1 MSKREGRESDSS
13 LKIKSSSYFASDR
26 DESESS
32 ESSSFIPYPLIL
44 KRVKNRLLSLSPTV
58 RTGLERECNKDDFYR
73 VGDSYIGKGAFGEV
87 WKVSHKMTGKIYV
100 IKVIDKIAIKGQK
113 LIDQIN
119 REIEI
124 MYKLNHPHVIKL
136 INHFEDDEKFYLIMP
151 YASNGQLY
159 SLLRRQVRFDQR
171 TAAQYMREVIEAV
184 RYIHS
189 FSPKIIHRDIK
200 PENLL
205 LDDNYRV
212 LLSDFGWSN
221 FLDDD
226 EFRKTFCGTPEYL
239 SPEMVK
245 KEGHNEMVDIWALGV
260 LMFEFLAGY
269 SPFFGSCPKEL
280 YNNIK
285 KLKIQ
290 WPVDFPPLAKNL
302 ITKILKLNPS
312 ERLSLDEILD
322 HPWFTQNPPLRNVLT
337 NYLTDEK
344 DILKSHLIIEKPE
357 NVEDKL
363 NVLTNPNRKR
373 KFFALK
379 MQLMNENNNN
389 NHGEENNKKNNNSDN
404 EDEMLT
410 SENKESEEINNNN
423 NINNNI
429 NINNNNMN
437 NNNMNNRL
445 YGNHNIYM
453 GNINENFVILR
464 KQAKILQKK
473 YDELALKESKEN
485 KLIKTLKEENE
496 KLKKNQE
503 NLKNNHIALIEKEIK
518 KYKLLSENREELL
531 KNIDELN
538 FKNNELNLQNELLK
552 NKVSYFEKQIKYLN
566 DKINE
571 MNQENQK
578 YILEINQIKQNEE
591 LLKINIDDK
600 SINNDNDI
608 LVNKL
613 NEITEKNIKSLVN
626 NISPLNVELTNFEQ
640 KINDSINN
648 NVLSFLNEKM
658 KSFDDLLKEENHM
671 IKINDEDNK
680 SFFEQNKKLI
690 EDLKEEKSKNEIKN
704 NLNKTENVKNKS
716 EILEERI
723 KNLLEEKKVNN
734 ELMELKNKEL
744 EKANTKIKNMED
756 KISDIFEFIKTKCK
770 NEAFIKK
777 ISTVCNLEN
786 IK

>member
-1 MSKREGRESDSS
+1 MSKREARESDSS
-13 LKIKSSSYFASDR
+13 LKEKSSSYFASDR

-32 ESSSFIPYPLIL
+32 SFIPYPLIL
-44 KRVKNRLLSLSPTV
+44 KKVKNRLLSLSPTV

-87 WKVSHKMTGKIYV
+87 WKVTHKMTGKIYV
-100 IKVIDKIAIKGQK
+100 IKVMDKMAIKGEK

-124 MYKLNHPHVIKL
+124 MYKLNHPHVIRL

-151 YASNGQLY
+151 YASKGQLY

-269 SPFFGSCPKEL
+269 APFTGSHQKEL

-285 KLKIQ
+285 KLKIS

-302 ITKILKLNPS
+302 ITKILKLNPT
-312 ERLSLDEILD
+312 ERLSLEEILD

-363 NVLTNPNRKR
+363 NALTNPNKKR
-373 KFFALK
+373 KFWTLK
-379 MQLMNENNNN
+379 MQLMNNNNN
-389 NHGEENNKKNNNSDN
+389 NNGEDNIEKSVNSDN
-404 EDEMLT
+404 DDETLT
-410 SENKESEEINNNN
+410 GENKEND
-423 NINNNI
+423 NIKNNNI
-429 NINNNNMN
+429 NINNNNIN
-437 NNNMNNRL
+437 INNRIH
-445 YGNHNIYM
+445 GNHNIYM
-453 GNINENFVILR
+453 GNINENFIILR
-464 KQAKILQKK
+464 KQTKILQKK
-473 YDELALKESKEN
+473 YDELAIKESKEN

-496 KLKKNQE
+496 KLKKNHE
-503 NLKNNHIALIEKEIK
+503 NLKNNHISLIEQEIK

-531 KNIDELN
+531 KQIDELN
-538 FKNNELNLQNELLK
+538 FKNNELTLQNELLK
-552 NKVSYFEKQIKYLN
+552 NKISQFEKQIKYLN

-571 MNQENQK
+571 INQENKK
-578 YILEINQIKQNEE
+578 YILEINQIKQGEE

-600 SINNDNDI
+600 NNDV

-613 NEITEKNIKSLVN
+613 NEFTEKSIKTLID
-626 NISPLNVELTNFEQ
+626 NISPLNLELINFEQ

-658 KSFDDLLKEENHM
+658 KYFDDLLKEENNH
-671 IKINDEDNK
+671 ININNNDK
-680 SFFEQNKKLI
+680 TLLEQNKMLI
-690 EDLKEEKSKNEIKN
+690 EDLKEEKAKNEIKN
-704 NLNKTENVKNKS
+704 NLNKTDDVKNKN

-734 ELMELKNKEL
+734 ELMDLKNKEL
-744 EKANTKIKNMED
+744 EKANTKVKNMED
-756 KISDIFEFIKTKCK
+756 KICDIIEFIKTKCK
-770 NEAFIKK
+770 NETFIKK
-777 ISTVCNLEN
+777 ISTICNLDN

>member
-1 MSKREGRESDSS
+1 MSKREARESDSS
-13 LKIKSSSYFASDR
+13 LKEKSSSYFASDR

-32 ESSSFIPYPLIL
+32 SFIPYPLIL
-44 KRVKNRLLSLSPTV
+44 KKVKNRLLSLSPTV

-87 WKVSHKMTGKIYV
+87 WKVTHKMTGKIYV
-100 IKVIDKIAIKGQK
+100 IKVMDKMAIKGEK

-124 MYKLNHPHVIKL
+124 MYKLNHPHVIRL

-151 YASNGQLY
+151 YASKGQLY

-269 SPFFGSCPKEL
+269 APFTGSHQKEL
-280 YNNIK
+280 YTNIK
-285 KLKIQ
+285 KLKIS

-302 ITKILKLNPS
+302 ITKILKLNPT
-312 ERLSLDEILD
+312 ERLSLEEILD

-363 NVLTNPNRKR
+363 NALTNPNKKR
-373 KFFALK
+373 KFWTIK
-379 MQLMNENNNN
+379 MQLMNNNNN
-389 NHGEENNKKNNNSDN
+389 NNGEDNIEKSVNSDN
-404 EDEMLT
+404 DDETLT
-410 SENKESEEINNNN
+410 GENKEND
-423 NINNNI
+423 NIKNNNI
-429 NINNNNMN
+429 NINNNNIN
-437 NNNMNNRL
+437 INNRIH
-445 YGNHNIYM
+445 GNHNIYM
-453 GNINENFVILR
+453 GNINENFIILR
-464 KQAKILQKK
+464 KQTKILQKK
-473 YDELALKESKEN
+473 YDELAIKESKEN

-496 KLKKNQE
+496 KLKKNHE
-503 NLKNNHIALIEKEIK
+503 NLKNNHISLIEQEIK

-531 KNIDELN
+531 KQIDELN
-538 FKNNELNLQNELLK
+538 FKNNELTLQNELLK
-552 NKVSYFEKQIKYLN
+552 NKISQFEKQIKYLN

-571 MNQENQK
+571 MNQENKK
-578 YILEINQIKQNEE
+578 YILEINQIKQGEE

-600 SINNDNDI
+600 NNDV

-613 NEITEKNIKSLVN
+613 NEFTEKSIKTLID
-626 NISPLNVELTNFEQ
+626 NISPLNLELTNFEQ

-658 KSFDDLLKEENHM
+658 KYFDDLLKEENNH
-671 IKINDEDNK
+671 ININNNDK
-680 SFFEQNKKLI
+680 TLLEQNKMLI
-690 EDLKEEKSKNEIKN
+690 EDLKEEKAKNEIKN
-704 NLNKTENVKNKS
+704 NLNKTDDVKNKN

-734 ELMELKNKEL
+734 ELMDLKNKEL
-744 EKANTKIKNMED
+744 EKANTKVKNMED
-756 KISDIFEFIKTKCK
+756 KICDIIEFIKTKCK

-777 ISTVCNLEN
+777 ISTICNLDN

>member
-1 MSKREGRESDSS
+1 MSKREERESDSYM
-13 LKIKSSSYFASDR
+13 KDKSSSYFASD
-26 DESESS
+26 SE
-32 ESSSFIPYPLIL
+32 ESSSFIPYTLIIN
-44 KRVKNRLLSLSPTV
+44 KVKNRLLSLSPTV

-73 VGDSYIGKGAFGEV
+73 EGDSYIGKGAFGEV

-100 IKVIDKIAIKGQK
+100 IKVIDKMAIKGER

-151 YASNGQLY
+151 YASKGQLY
-159 SLLRRQVRFDQR
+159 SLLKRQVRFDQR

-205 LDDNYRV
+205 LDENYRV

-221 FLDDD
+221 FLADD

-260 LMFEFLAGY
+260 LMFELLAGY
-269 SPFFGSCPKEL
+269 APFTGSCPKEL
-280 YNNIK
+280 YTNIK
-285 KLKIQ
+285 KLKIN

-302 ITKILKLNPS
+302 ITKILKLNPN
-312 ERLSLDEILD
+312 ERLSLEEILD
-322 HPWFTQNPPLRNVLT
+322 HSWFTQNPPLRHVLK
-337 NYLTDEK
+337 NYLTNEK

-363 NVLTNPNRKR
+363 NVITDKQKR
-373 KFFALK
+373 KFLTLK
-379 MQLMNENNNN
+379 MQLMNSNNINNNKN
-389 NHGEENNKKNNNSDN
+389 DEKNNEKSDNSDN
-404 EDEMLT
+404 DEENLT
-410 SENKESEEINNNN
+410 SENKENDNTNNNT
-423 NINNNI
+423 NNNVNYNKI
-429 NINNNNMN
+429 NNNMN
-437 NNNMNNRL
+437 MNNRMHGMNNL
-445 YGNHNIYM
+445 YM
-453 GNINENFVILR
+453 GNINENFIILK
-464 KQAKILQKK
+464 KQLKILQKN
-473 YDELALKESKEN
+473 YEELSLKESKEN
-485 KLIKTLKEENE
+485 KLIKILKEENE

-503 NLKNNHIALIEKEIK
+503 NLKNNNITLIEQEIK

-538 FKNNELNLQNELLK
+538 FKNNELTLQNEIMK
-552 NKVSYFEKQIKYLN
+552 NKISQFELQMNNLN

-571 MNQENQK
+571 LKKENEK
-578 YILEINQIKQNEE
+578 YIEEISQIKQGEKI
-591 LLKINIDDK
+591 LQINIEEK
-600 SINNDNDI
+600 NNDNDSNNNEE

-613 NEITEKNIKSLVN
+613 NEFTEKNIKSLID
-626 NISPLNVELTNFEQ
+626 NISPLNLELTNFEQ

-658 KSFDDLLKEENHM
+658 KYFDNLLKEENQL
-671 IKINDEDNK
+671 IKINDNTNN
-680 SFFEQNKKLI
+680 FFEQNKKLI
-690 EDLKEEKSKNEIKN
+690 EELKEEKKKNELKN
-704 NLNKTENVKNKS
+704 NLNKTENEKNKM

-734 ELMELKNKEL
+734 ELMELKNKEI
-744 EKANTKIKNMED
+744 EKAKTKIKNMED
-756 KISDIFEFIKTKCK
+756 KIYDINEFIKNKCK

-777 ISTVCNLEN
+777 IHSICNLDN
-786 IK
+786 FK

>member
-1 MSKREGRESDSS
+1 MSKREARESDSS
-13 LKIKSSSYFASDR
+13 LKEKSSSYFASDR

-32 ESSSFIPYPLIL
+32 SFIPYPLIL
-44 KRVKNRLLSLSPTV
+44 KKVKNRLLSLSPTV

-87 WKVSHKMTGKIYV
+87 WKVTHKMTGKIYV
-100 IKVIDKIAIKGQK
+100 IKVMDKMAIKGEK

-124 MYKLNHPHVIKL
+124 MYKLNHPHVIRL

-151 YASNGQLY
+151 YASKGQLY

-269 SPFFGSCPKEL
+269 APFTGSHQKEL

-285 KLKIQ
+285 KLKIS

-302 ITKILKLNPS
+302 ITKILKLNPT
-312 ERLSLDEILD
+312 ERLSLEEILD

-363 NVLTNPNRKR
+363 NALTNPNKKR
-373 KFFALK
+373 KFWTLK
-379 MQLMNENNNN
+379 MQLMNNNNN
-389 NHGEENNKKNNNSDN
+389 NNGEDNIEKSVNSDN
-404 EDEMLT
+404 DDETLT
-410 SENKESEEINNNN
+410 GENKEND
-423 NINNNI
+423 NIKNNNI
-429 NINNNNMN
+429 NINNNNIN
-437 NNNMNNRL
+437 INNRIH
-445 YGNHNIYM
+445 GNHNIYM
-453 GNINENFVILR
+453 GNINENFIILR
-464 KQAKILQKK
+464 KQTKILQKK
-473 YDELALKESKEN
+473 YDELAIKESKEN

-496 KLKKNQE
+496 KLKKNHE
-503 NLKNNHIALIEKEIK
+503 NLKNNHISLIEQEIK

-531 KNIDELN
+531 KQIDELN
-538 FKNNELNLQNELLK
+538 FKNNELTLQNELLK
-552 NKVSYFEKQIKYLN
+552 NKISQFEKQIKYLN

-571 MNQENQK
+571 MNQENKK
-578 YILEINQIKQNEE
+578 YILEINQIKQGEE

-600 SINNDNDI
+600 NNDV

-613 NEITEKNIKSLVN
+613 NEFTEKSIKTLID
-626 NISPLNVELTNFEQ
+626 NISPLNLELINFEQ

-658 KSFDDLLKEENHM
+658 KYFDDLLKEENNH
-671 IKINDEDNK
+671 ININNNDK
-680 SFFEQNKKLI
+680 TLLEQNKMLI
-690 EDLKEEKSKNEIKN
+690 EDLKEEKAKNEIKN
-704 NLNKTENVKNKS
+704 NLNKTDDVKNKN

-734 ELMELKNKEL
+734 ELMDLKNKEL
-744 EKANTKIKNMED
+744 EKANTKVKNMED
-756 KISDIFEFIKTKCK
+756 KICDIIEFIKTKCK
-770 NEAFIKK
+770 NETFIKK
-777 ISTVCNLEN
+777 ISTICNLDN

>member
-13 LKIKSSSYFASDR
+13 LKIISSSYFASDR

-32 ESSSFIPYPLIL
+32 ESSSFIPYPLML

-100 IKVIDKIAIKGQK
+100 IKVIDKMAIKGQK

-151 YASNGQLY
+151 YASKGQLY

-269 SPFFGSCPKEL
+269 APFAGNLQKEL

-285 KLKIQ
+285 KLKIS

-373 KFFALK
+373 KYFPLK

-389 NHGEENNKKNNNSDN
+389 NNVEDNNKKNNNSDN

-410 SENKESEEINNNN
+410 SENKESEDINNND
-423 NINNNI
+423 INNNI
-429 NINNNNMN
+429 NINNNNN
-437 NNNMNNRL
+437 INMNNKL
-445 YGNHNIYM
+445 YGNYNIYM
-453 GNINENFVILR
+453 GNIHENFVILR
-464 KQAKILQKK
+464 KHTKILQKK
-473 YDELALKESKEN
+473 YDELAMKESKEN

-503 NLKNNHIALIEKEIK
+503 NLKNNYITLIEQEIK

-552 NKVSYFEKQIKYLN
+552 NKVNYFENQIKYLN

-578 YILEINQIKQNEE
+578 FILEINQIKQNEE

-600 SINNDNDI
+600 NNIDNDN

-613 NEITEKNIKSLVN
+613 NEFTEKNIKTLID
-626 NISPLNVELTNFEQ
+626 NISPLNLELTNFDQ

-658 KSFDDLLKEENHM
+658 KSLDDILKEENNM
-671 IKINDEDNK
+671 IKINNNDNK
-680 SFFEQNKKLI
+680 TFFEQNKKLI
-690 EDLKEEKSKNEIKN
+690 EELTEEKSKNEIKN
-704 NLNKTENVKNKS
+704 NLNKTENIKNKN

-734 ELMELKNKEL
+734 ELIELKNKEL

-756 KISDIFEFIKTKCK
+756 KIFDIFEFIKTKCK

-777 ISTVCNLEN
+777 ISTVCNIDN